1 MKKGNSI
8 KTGLIILAMGLLLLC
23 SCYRQDDGCHG
34 DGVVGSGRLVEEFRN
49 VSYFDGVQVLG
60 SCKLFFQK
68 GPQSLR
74 LVGEDNIL
82 SIIDT
87 HVEGSTLVIDS
98 DRSYS
103 SDIGVTAYVSMESIR
118 EFAIHGAGKIVGE
131 EDFTTD
137 ELILEIIGAGKI
149 ELSVTA
155 QSISSR
161 IAGAGSISLEGSA
174 DFHAVEITG
183 AGEIDAYDLETK
195 TYDITINGAGACR
208 IFVTQELDVVIAGS
222 GVVYYKG
229 NPSVIRSSIS
239 GAGKIVKI

>member
-1 MKKGNSI
+1 MKKRNSI
-8 KTGLIILAMGLLLLC
+8 KTGLIILVMGLLLLC
-23 SCYRQDDGCHG
+23 SCYHQHEGCHG
-34 DGVVGSGRLVEEFRN
+34 DGVVGSGRVVEEFRN
-49 VSYFDGVQVLG
+49 VSYFDSIEVLG

-98 DRSYS
+98 ERSYS
-103 SDIGVTAYVSMESIR
+103 SDIGVTAYVSMESVR
-118 EFAIHGAGKIVGE
+118 GFAIRGAGKIIGE
-131 EDFTTD
+131 EGFTTD
-137 ELILEIIGAGKI
+137 ELVLEIFGAGRV
-149 ELSVTA
+149 ELSVTV

-161 IAGAGSISLEGSA
+161 IVGTGSISLAGSA
-174 DFHAVEITG
+174 DLHTVEIGG
-183 AGEIDAYDLETK
+183 AGEIDAYDLETG
-195 TYDITINGAGACR
+195 TYDITINGAGCCR
-208 IFVTQELDVVIAGS
+208 IFVTRQLDVVIAGS

-229 NPSVIRSSIS
+229 NPSVIRSNIA